1 MLVQKNS
8 HGVDENAIRKRIDK
22 FLPVNPIYCAWFL
35 SPLDSQILLAKTK
48 ELFKILYENCQEF
61 KSNFAAFS
69 SMLNFGSAENYYN
82 RDMFNSGDRAILH
95 CTAKFFG
102 FSKPQKNK
110 TPPSGKNSKTRK
122 DSVSEYS
129 ENVQEHL
136 GHVQKLKIVGYFFT
150 EHTVGCR
157 IELSDEQQKLYDQEE
172 DFHSLKKR
180 QFGNPNTTKTPTKK
194 ENNLENSASTS
205 SGITNVELKY
215 ENSNQRFYPIPGR
228 GKRAHITL
236 GTAKGARAVNT
247 GIDLLDIVLAEKNA
261 NEATNNNNKSFEMTL
276 ESCKAVVRHYK
287 PNFWVVYPEEGILMD
302 SMFTGHY

>member
-1 MLVQKNS
+1 
-8 HGVDENAIRKRIDK
+8 
-22 FLPVNPIYCAWFL
+22 
-35 SPLDSQILLAKTK
+35 
-48 ELFKILYENCQEF
+48 
-61 KSNFAAFS
+61 
-69 SMLNFGSAENYYN
+69 
-82 RDMFNSGDRAILH
+82 MFNSGDRTILH

-110 TPPSGKNSKTRK
+110 TPPGKNSKTRK
-122 DSVSEYS
+122 DSISSEYS

-194 ENNLENSASTS
+194 ENNLENSALSTS

-261 NEATNNNNKSFEMTL
+261 NEATTNNNNKPFEMTL